1 MKRCGQCLSY
11 LPRPLSTEGVISGK
25 KNEGKLYLKSGIEL
39 IIITIIEMESHCV
52 ALAGLKLT
60 K

>member
-1 MKRCGQCLSY
+1 MTELSSKTFKY
-11 LPRPLSTEGVISGK
+11 RRSYFWK

-39 IIITIIEMESHCV
+39 IIITIIEMESHCA